1 MLETLYHAQGEMENE
16 WLHHEMHVYMEEG
29 VNIWEDIMRRKAYD
43 KKQIDT
49 LYKLMYKIERE
60 KEKTNSHTYE
70 WAELDKELSA
80 LRCAIFELENQ

>member
-1 MLETLYHAQGEMENE
+1 M
-16 WLHHEMHVYMEEG
+16 
-29 VNIWEDIMRRKAYD
+29 I

-70 WAELDKELSA
+70 WAELDKELSS